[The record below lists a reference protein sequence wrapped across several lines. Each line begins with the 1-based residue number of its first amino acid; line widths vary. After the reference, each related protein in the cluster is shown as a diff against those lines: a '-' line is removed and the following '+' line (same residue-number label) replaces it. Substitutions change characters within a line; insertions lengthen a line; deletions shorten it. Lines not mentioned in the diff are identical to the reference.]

1 MRSVTYTITIKL
13 SDPLYNQL
21 RRAAELANQPL
32 DAIVEESLAQSLPP
46 LLEDIP
52 IEYQVDVYPLLQMNV
67 RQLTSEARRVFSK
80 SKWQK
85 YESLLT
91 EKKARPLT
99 AEEETRLAAL
109 RREADV
115 LTLRKGYALA
125 LLRRRGYAPPPL
137 DDLPEPQ

>member
-1 MRSVTYTITIKL
+1 MTYTITIKL

-21 RRAAELANQPL
+21 QRAAELSNQPL
-32 DAIVEESLAQSLPP
+32 DAIVEESLAHSLPP

-52 IEYQVDVYPLLQMNV
+52 TEYQIDVYPLLQMNV
-67 RQLTSEARRVFSK
+67 RQLTSEARRVFPRN
-80 SKWQK
+80 KWQQ
-85 YESLLT
+85 YEALLT

-99 AEEETRLAAL
+99 AEKEVRLASL

>member
-1 MRSVTYTITIKL
+1 MTYTITIKL
-13 SDPLYNQL
+13 SDPWYNQL

-32 DAIVEESLAQSLPP
+32 DAIVEDSLAHSLPP

-52 IEYQVDVYPLLQMNV
+52 TEYQVDVYPLLQMNV
-67 RQLTSEARRVFSK
+67 RQLTAEARHVFSK
-80 SKWQK
+80 SKWQQ
-85 YESLLT
+85 YEALLT

-99 AEEETRLAAL
+99 AAEEARLAAL

-115 LTLRKGYALA
+115 LTLRKGYAMA
-125 LLRRRGYAPPPL
+125 LLRRRGYAPPSL